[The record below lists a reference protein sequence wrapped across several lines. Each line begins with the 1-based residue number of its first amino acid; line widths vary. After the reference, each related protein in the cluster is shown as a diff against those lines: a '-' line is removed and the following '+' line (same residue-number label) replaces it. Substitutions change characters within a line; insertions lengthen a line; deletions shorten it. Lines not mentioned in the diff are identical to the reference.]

1 MIKGFFDE
9 GEESHSPK
17 APGRWCIVISRL
29 HKSKEN
35 SKKKK
40 KKIKKKNKKLKIKK
54 KFKKKDKLKK

>member
-17 APGRWCIVISRL
+17 APGRWCIVISHL

-35 SKKKK
+35 SKKKIK
-40 KKIKKKNKKLKIKK
+40 KKIKKFKKLKKK
-54 KFKKKDKLKK
+54 NKY

>member
-1 MIKGFFDE
+1 MIKGFIDE

-17 APGRWCIVISRL
+17 AQGRWCIVISQL

-40 KKIKKKNKKLKIKK
+40 IKKIKKLKNLKK
-54 KFKKKDKLKK
+54 KIN

>member
-17 APGRWCIVISRL
+17 APGRWCIVISHL

-35 SKKKK
+35 SKKK
-40 KKIKKKNKKLKIKK
+40 IKKNKKLKIKK
-54 KFKKKDKLKK
+54 NLKKKDKLKK

>member
-17 APGRWCIVISRL
+17 APGRWCIVISHL

-35 SKKKK
+35 SKKKIK
-40 KKIKKKNKKLKIKK
+40 KKIKKFKKLKKNK
-54 KFKKKDKLKK
+54 Y

>member
-40 KKIKKKNKKLKIKK
+40 KIKKKIK
-54 KFKKKDKLKK
+54 KFKKLKKNKY

>member
-17 APGRWCIVISRL
+17 APGRWCIVISHL

-35 SKKKK
+35 LKKKL
-40 KKIKKKNKKLKIKK
+40 KKNKKLKIKK